1 MITRLNIELEPEL
14 SMANACLVLHYL
26 MNVYTTFDFLDD
38 GNGSMLIS
46 ASCEHCGSPYC
57 GGSHIYI
64 NKELHMQVAIGPT
77 LLDYVAPVKLKMM
90 HIGMICGRMLKVINH
105 DYINKI

>member
-26 MNVYTTFDFLDD
+26 MNAYTTFDFLDD

-64 NKELHMQVAIGPT
+64 YKQRTSYASSYWANVARLCSTCKAENDAYWDDMWKNVEG
-77 LLDYVAPVKLKMM
+77 Y
-90 HIGMICGRMLKVINH
+90 
-105 DYINKI
+105 